1 MAIFVNRSPQRQ
13 EVFLS
18 LQSQTNERKVV
29 PIQDVKTRWNS
40 TYLMLKRAKRLQS
53 VFNEFPS
60 HGNCPKL
67 RLSQEEWRQI
77 EYLLC
82 LTQPFFKFTTALS
95 KTKDV
100 TIHSIFILYNRL
112 FDHLDKS
119 IYQLRPKK
127 VPWKQLMLSAL
138 KAARQKLRDYYAET
152 DNTPNDLYA
161 IGTMVG
167 PSNKFQF
174 FQTKD
179 WKDYRDGYR
188 KSFEKYFEPYKQRL
202 LDTQS
207 PSKGPSAVG
216 LTSELDMLLVPEESR
231 QSTTS
236 QNDELIRYL
245 TSSKYFIYPDL

>member
-1 MAIFVNRSPQRQ
+1 MAVFVSKSPQRR
-13 EVFLS
+13 EIFLG
-18 LQSQTNERKVV
+18 LLNQTKERKVV
-29 PIQDVKTRWNS
+29 PLQDVKTRWNS
-40 TYLMLKRAKRLQS
+40 TYLMLQRAKRLQS

-60 HGNCPKL
+60 HSNCPELK
-67 RLSQEEWRQI
+67 LSQEECRQI

-100 TIHSIFILYNRL
+100 TAHSIFIIYNRL

-127 VPWKQLMLSAL
+127 VPWKKLMLSAL
-138 KAARQKLRDYYAET
+138 KAARQKLRNYYAET

-174 FQTKD
+174 FKPRIGKTTMT
-179 WKDYRDGYR
+179 
-188 KSFEKYFEPYKQRL
+188 
-202 LDTQS
+202 DT
-207 PSKGPSAVG
+207 ARV
-216 LTSELDMLLVPEESR
+216 LR
-231 QSTTS
+231 
-236 QNDELIRYL
+236 I
-245 TSSKYFIYPDL
+245 TSSPTNNGFQTLSHRRRANQ